1 MNTGEKIK
9 YFRLAR
15 NMTQEQLAQE
25 ADISFSTLRKYE
37 ANERN
42 PKYEQLSKIAAALEI
57 SVNIF
62 MDFDIESVS
71 DLLSILFKM
80 ESQADLEITTTK
92 ESDPSLSDDTLFL
105 HFKNEYINSILRMY
119 HLSVEDIKDMDIQQQ
134 EKALAEIQNR
144 LLDNNSSI
152 HSDNPI
158 STNSKKSVLPLS
170 SADQMWLEL
179 SSDCSEEEKEKMLK
193 AATFTKNC
201 LRQINK
207 SEYKKRQMFICTCLF
222 LFVYTFLFTHEFP
235 TEVHLDH
242 GKRSFSFQYNHQIV
256 LVLFQFLSHSILL
269 RYRPRSLL

>member
-158 STNSKKSVLPLS
+158 STDSKKSVLPLS

-193 AATFTKNC
+193 SATFTKNC
-201 LRQINK
+201 LR
-207 SEYKKRQMFICTCLF
+207 
-222 LFVYTFLFTHEFP
+222 
-235 TEVHLDH
+235 
-242 GKRSFSFQYNHQIV
+242 
-256 LVLFQFLSHSILL
+256 HSDK
-269 RYRPRSLL
+269 